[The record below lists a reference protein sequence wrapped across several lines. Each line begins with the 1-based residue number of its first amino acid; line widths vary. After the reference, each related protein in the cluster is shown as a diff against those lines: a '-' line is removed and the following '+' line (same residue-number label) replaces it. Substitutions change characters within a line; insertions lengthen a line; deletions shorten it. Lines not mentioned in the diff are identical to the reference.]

1 MMSLWSLGSA
11 PLILGTNLT
20 DLTSVDQAMLENRA
34 VIAVDQD
41 GIAARRVIDSASEQV
56 FAKRQP
62 NGIWYIGVFNT
73 DTSARRT
80 FRVSL
85 AQLGLSHEVRVT
97 DLWTG
102 RSLGIVSGSDTAT
115 IAPGGVSLISARPIP
130 GTGEIVNAGAPREP
144 CWPGPPARRAVP
156 GAAGEAGPRGTGV
169 DLHRNRI
176 VR

>member
-1 MMSLWSLGSA
+1 MVAWQRT
-11 PLILGTNLT
+11 LILGTNLT

-73 DTSARRT
+73 GTSARRT
-80 FRVSL
+80 FQVSL

-102 RSLGIVSGSDTAT
+102 RSLGIVSGSYTAT

-130 GTGEIVNAGAPREP
+130 APVRSSTVVHHESRAGPGHQLGGQFLAPRVKP
-144 CWPGPPARRAVP
+144 FPA
-156 GAAGEAGPRGTGV
+156 ERGWT
-169 DLHRNRI
+169 
-176 VR
+176 